1 MPRQQME
8 LFEIARQARQ
18 QRMNNLARWTDPV
31 TSRWSA
37 TEMKESGAVGQMQ
50 RLALHLIKSNPG
62 RTAKELEQIRS
73 LHDGQVRKRLA
84 EMERKHMI
92 RRGEPRRC
100 KVTGR
105 RATTWWIA

>member
-1 MPRQQME
+1 MPQQQME
-8 LFEIARQARQ
+8 LFAIARRARK
-18 QRMNNLARWTDPV
+18 QRMANLSRWTDPE
-31 TSRWSA
+31 TSWQA
-37 TEMKESGAVGQMQ
+37 AKEITNSGAVGKMQ

-73 LHDGQVRKRLA
+73 LDDGKVRKRLA
-84 EMERKHMI
+84 EMERNNMI